1 MNRELPEFNMDGDAM
16 YKEEVFTDRKMGSI
30 RRLTPVD
37 GDGNADA
44 SRSVLYIGSSQIMT
58 PAGALPLGF
67 EIEAD
72 SLADAASK
80 FGDLAQ
86 SALGDTLK
94 ELEEMRRDQQSS
106 IVVPGAGGGGAMGG
120 IGGAGGGAPGGG
132 AGFGGLKMP

>member
-1 MNRELPEFNMDGDAM
+1 MQRELPEFNMDGDAL
-16 YKEEVFTDRKMGSI
+16 YKEEVFTDRKMGSV

-44 SRSVLYIGSSQIMT
+44 ARPVLYIGSTQIMT

-72 SLADAASK
+72 SLADAAEK

-86 SALGDTLK
+86 SALEDTLK
-94 ELEEMRRDQQSS
+94 EIEEMRREQQSS
-106 IVVPGAGGGGAMGG
+106 IVVPGAGGGAMGG
-120 IGGAGGGAPGGG
+120 MGGKGGVPGGG
-132 AGFGGLKMP
+132 GGFGGIKMP

>member
-1 MNRELPEFNMDGDAM
+1 MQRELPEFNMDGDAL
-16 YKEEVFTDRKMGSI
+16 YKEEVFTDRKMGSV

-44 SRSVLYIGSSQIMT
+44 GRPVLYIGSTQIMT

-72 SLADAASK
+72 SLADAAEK

-86 SALGDTLK
+86 SALEDTLK
-94 ELEEMRRDQQSS
+94 EIEEMRREQQSS
-106 IVVPGAGGGGAMGG
+106 IVVPGAGGGAMGG
-120 IGGAGGGAPGGG
+120 MGGKGGVPGGG
-132 AGFGGLKMP
+132 GGFGGIKMP